1 MLNAAIV
8 YLNKPF
14 FHLTLKTELLS
25 DIITIFEELRGKSKL
40 NNKHKQVIL

>member
-8 YLNKPF
+8 YLKPF